1 MPRLYRTICAVVSV
15 AVRALLL
22 PSLMDEPE
30 HRRSASVDH
39 LTEEVQMLVHVL
51 RMIAGKSRDPDVADE
66 LVDLADTLD
75 QKVDQL
81 REAVVA
87 LLA

>member
-1 MPRLYRTICAVVSV
+1 
-15 AVRALLL
+15 
-22 PSLMDEPE
+22 MDEPE
-30 HRRSASVDH
+30 HRRSESIDH

-75 QKVDQL
+75 QKVERL
-81 REAVVA
+81 RETVVA